1 MYVTCI
7 IYIFVH
13 IYIHI
18 CVTITKKTDF
28 EKEQGGYKGGI
39 GGKKEREEI
48 I

>member
-1 MYVTCI
+1 MYYLYICTY
-7 IYIFVH
+7 IYT
-13 IYIHI
+13 HI

-28 EKEQGGYKGGI
+28 EKEQGGYKAGI